1 MNRKEHQRYLQ
12 ELTDKMNS
20 ALEQQKEIQ
29 REKVASDSEFDKQK
43 ALYLQQI
50 DHLTQKTQQQD
61 EKDKIMLKELKDMKL
76 ESHNSLGEAKQKYE

>member
-50 DHLTQKTQQQD
+50 DHLT
-61 EKDKIMLKELKDMKL
+61 
-76 ESHNSLGEAKQKYE
+76 